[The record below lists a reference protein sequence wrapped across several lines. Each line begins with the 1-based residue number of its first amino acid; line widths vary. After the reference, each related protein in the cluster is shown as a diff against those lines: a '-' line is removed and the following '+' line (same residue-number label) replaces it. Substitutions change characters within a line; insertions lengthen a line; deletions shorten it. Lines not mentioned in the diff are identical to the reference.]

1 MKVHT
6 EIIGGGNAYT
16 FNGFLHTLTDLIAK
30 YEAEFEEL
38 AHTEN
43 GNAPSVSVFCL
54 LFGITGVMIISKF
67 GQRTTQTER
76 KRHKWRKR
84 RLTYTPECQPLCR
97 SMATA
102 WKHRKNGCGGIA
114 NITIWKSPVYTP
126 TRENLAQQSWAESS
140 FSKCSMI

>member
-43 GNAPSVSVFCL
+43 GNARCVSVFCL

-67 GQRTTQTER
+67 GQCTT
-76 KRHKWRKR
+76 
-84 RLTYTPECQPLCR
+84 
-97 SMATA
+97 
-102 WKHRKNGCGGIA
+102 
-114 NITIWKSPVYTP
+114 
-126 TRENLAQQSWAESS
+126 
-140 FSKCSMI
+140 